1 MHCHGLDC
9 MILQG
14 ESGPQKG
21 SHSPSPCMGK
31 SHPAPGQ
38 SCLRKLSLFQ
48 LLSSLWCFLLLF
60 YSTPVFSLGQCIQSV
75 IVYILFLFFKMDF
88 TYIKMFL
95 VSHLEKKKKLKS
107 TTVANEQRGTWKP
120 ASTQRTLCD
129 SSCRN
134 FMK

>member
-38 SCLRKLSLFQ
+38 SCLRKLPLFQ

-95 VSHLEKKKKLKS
+95 VSHLEKKKLRVWLLQMSKEAHGSLLVLRGLYV
-107 TTVANEQRGTWKP
+107 TQVAGI
-120 ASTQRTLCD
+120 S
-129 SSCRN
+129 
-134 FMK
+134 